1 MLAENRRPYF
11 SSLNGF
17 LHPLRYPGRIPLPF
31 EWTPTYWQ
39 GWRETSNPYRQF
51 KSERD
56 RSLTVEALQLRD
68 GEQVL
73 EVGCGYGWITEAL
86 FRSARIR
93 WAGIDSSE
101 SMVEQLRARLSDY
114 RPAASVGDARKI
126 PFPSNSF
133 DKVLSTGVLMHVPDE
148 YAALKEMVRVLR
160 PGGLLVCSMNNALS
174 PYSVPVRCLNFF
186 KTGFTQNF
194 RMPRTYRRYLRQLGL
209 RVQDIRGDGLCIT
222 EPLSFGR
229 FSFPPK
235 WAFSF
240 LRSLDQRAVN
250 RIPWLAYEIWFT
262 AVKADG

>member
-1 MLAENRRPYF
+1 
-11 SSLNGF
+11 
-17 LHPLRYPGRIPLPF
+17 
-31 EWTPTYWQ
+31 
-39 GWRETSNPYRQF
+39 
-51 KSERD
+51 
-56 RSLTVEALQLRD
+56 
-68 GEQVL
+68 
-73 EVGCGYGWITEAL
+73 
-86 FRSARIR
+86 
-93 WAGIDSSE
+93 
-101 SMVEQLRARLSDY
+101 MVEQLRARLSDY

-148 YAALKEMVRVLR
+148 YAALTEMARVLR

-174 PYSVPVRCLNFF
+174 PYSVPVRCLNSF

-222 EPLSFGR
+222 VPLSFGR

-240 LRSLDQRAVN
+240 LRSLDQRAVD